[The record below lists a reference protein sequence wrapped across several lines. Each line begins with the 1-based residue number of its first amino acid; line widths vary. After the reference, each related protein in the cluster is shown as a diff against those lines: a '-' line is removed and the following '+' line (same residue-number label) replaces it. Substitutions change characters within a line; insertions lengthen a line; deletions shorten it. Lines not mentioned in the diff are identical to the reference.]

1 MRRRTHARFLGVR
14 QAQPVAQPARIVG
27 CKHGQGAKTQH
38 GIGCETARRLEDV
51 VVCVLAT
58 AETDENTL
66 HRKLNVMAIDVQVR
80 RSKEG
85 PEPIVAQLRDAYWS
99 TAGGLS
105 ALVFDRAMA
114 DCDFNYIAEHVDSMP
129 SLRSRIGDVAVFVFN
144 ELHISEYSPLVAQ
157 ERSKIRSRVPSLGTI
172 SEEVFATDRDVW
184 REKAA
189 YFAAIVLEFKD
200 RTTQAESS
208 SGYRS

>member
-1 MRRRTHARFLGVR
+1 MGSVHRFPTGERCETLSEDVSDD
-14 QAQPVAQPARIVG
+14 ALIAALVEFADE
-27 CKHGQGAKTQH
+27 H
-38 GIGCETARRLEDV
+38 GITPEARHD
-51 VVCVLAT
+51 
-58 AETDENTL
+58 DL
-66 HRKLNVMAIDVQVR
+66 HF
-80 RSKEG
+80 
-85 PEPIVAQLRDAYWS
+85 
-99 TAGGLS
+99 
-105 ALVFDRAMA
+105 FDRAMA